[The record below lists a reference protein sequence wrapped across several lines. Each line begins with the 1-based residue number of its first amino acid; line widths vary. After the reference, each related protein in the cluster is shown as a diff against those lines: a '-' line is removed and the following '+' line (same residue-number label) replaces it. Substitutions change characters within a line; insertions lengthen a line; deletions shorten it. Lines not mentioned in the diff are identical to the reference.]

1 MRLRNDSYRIF
12 IKREDLLDFSWG
24 GNKLRIAQEYY
35 ADMAGK
41 HCNCMI
47 GYGNAR
53 SNLCRVLSNLASSK
67 NIECH
72 IISPA
77 DDDGSRVET
86 FNSLIVKQ
94 SGAQIHF
101 CNKNNV
107 AESVEQVLNECEENG
122 LSPYYI
128 YGNKFG
134 KGNES
139 IPVRAYVKVYNEILN
154 QSKNLGVKFDYI
166 FLATGTGMTQAGL
179 IAGRQLN
186 KGAEKIIGIS
196 VARKSE
202 QEIEV
207 IKNFCQVYFESE
219 NLSFD
224 VGQLDVLDEYLCGGY
239 GKYNDSIADLINEML
254 VNYGIPLDP
263 TYTGK
268 AYYGMLETIKKE
280 NLSGNIL
287 FLHTG
292 GTPLFFDYMQ
302 ALGGIKCNVNN

>member
-1 MRLRNDSYRIF
+1 
-12 IKREDLLDFSWG
+12 
-24 GNKLRIAQEYY
+24 
-35 ADMAGK
+35 MAAK
-41 HCNCMI
+41 YCNCMI

-53 SNLCRVLSNLASSK
+53 SNLCRVLSNLAASK

-86 FNSLIVKQ
+86 FNSSIVKQ
-94 SGAQIHF
+94 CGAQIHF

-107 AESVEQVLNECEENG
+107 AESVEQVLSECREKG
-122 LSPYYI
+122 LRPYYI
-128 YGNKFG
+128 YGDKFG

-139 IPVRAYVKVYNEILN
+139 IPVSAYVKVYNEILS

-179 IAGRQLN
+179 IAGRQIN
-186 KGAEKIIGIS
+186 RGSEKIIGIS
-196 VARKSE
+196 VARNRE
-202 QEIEV
+202 QETNV
-207 IKNFCQVYFESE
+207 IKNFCEAYFESE
-219 NLSFD
+219 NLKLDIGEID
-224 VGQLDVLDEYLCGGY
+224 VIDEYLCGGY
-239 GKYNDSIADLINEML
+239 GKYNDQISVLINDML

-268 AYYGMLETIKKE
+268 AYYGMLETINKE
-280 NLSGNIL
+280 QLSGNIL

-302 ALGGIKCNVNN
+302 ALGGIK

>member
-1 MRLRNDSYRIF
+1 
-12 IKREDLLDFSWG
+12 
-24 GNKLRIAQEYY
+24 
-35 ADMAGK
+35 MAGK

-302 ALGGIKCNVNN
+302 ALGE

>member
-1 MRLRNDSYRIF
+1 M
-12 IKREDLLDFSWG
+12 
-24 GNKLRIAQEYY
+24 
-35 ADMAGK
+35 
-41 HCNCMI
+41 
-47 GYGNAR
+47 
-53 SNLCRVLSNLASSK
+53 
-67 NIECH
+67 
-72 IISPA
+72 
-77 DDDGSRVET
+77 
-86 FNSLIVKQ
+86 
-94 SGAQIHF
+94 
-101 CNKNNV
+101 
-107 AESVEQVLNECEENG
+107 
-122 LSPYYI
+122 
-128 YGNKFG
+128 
-134 KGNES
+134 
-139 IPVRAYVKVYNEILN
+139 RAYVKVYNEILN

-268 AYYGMLETIKKE
+268 AYYGMLETIKKKIFQE
-280 NLSGNIL
+280 ISYFYIQVGRHY
-287 FLHTG
+287 FLIICRHWG
-292 GTPLFFDYMQ
+292 E
-302 ALGGIKCNVNN
+302 